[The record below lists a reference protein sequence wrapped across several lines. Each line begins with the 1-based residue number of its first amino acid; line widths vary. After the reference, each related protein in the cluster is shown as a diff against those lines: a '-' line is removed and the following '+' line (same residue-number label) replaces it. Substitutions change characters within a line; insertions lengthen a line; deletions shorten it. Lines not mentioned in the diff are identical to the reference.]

1 MGGPG
6 KPRCFEHAMHAPAWQ
21 VAGGWHGLLHP
32 PQCSLSVSGSMHTP
46 EHSSSSGRQET
57 SGCTS
62 GATSSCTSGATSSCT
77 SGATSS
83 CTSGATSS
91 CTSGATSS
99 CTSGATSS
107 CTSGATSGWTS
118 GATSGCTSGAT
129 SALTSG
135 PMPVSPSEASPS
147 GKPASPSELSAEG
160 ALEEPSPPHA
170 TETVTNSVAHN
181 RDWIFI
187 RLPKKLRPKHQT
199 ARLSHTTRKGLPVV
213 HPC

>member
-57 SGCTS
+57 SGW
-62 GATSSCTSGATSSCT
+62 T

-107 CTSGATSGWTS
+107 CTSGATSGC
-118 GATSGCTSGAT
+118 TSGCTSGAT